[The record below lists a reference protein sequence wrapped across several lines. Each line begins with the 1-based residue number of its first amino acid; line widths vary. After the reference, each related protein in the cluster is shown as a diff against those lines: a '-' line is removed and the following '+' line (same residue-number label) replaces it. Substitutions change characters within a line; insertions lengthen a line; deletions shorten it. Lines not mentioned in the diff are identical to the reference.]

1 MTASDLART
10 GRLHIGGEW
19 QDASSGDAFEVV
31 DPGNGET
38 LAHVADGTIADG
50 IAAID
55 AAETAAQEWA
65 ATPARRRSEILLRSW
80 ELLMAQRD
88 DIARL
93 IALESGKAFTEALGE
108 VDYGGEFLRWFAEEA
123 CRATGSFTKAP
134 SGAYNIL
141 TQLKP
146 VGISVLVTPWNFPL
160 AMATRKIGPA
170 LAAGCTVVL
179 KPASATP
186 LTSYAMAAIFA
197 EAGVPAGVVNVVT
210 TSDSKGVV
218 GAMLADPRTR
228 KMSFTGS
235 TEVGRGLLKQA
246 AGTILRT
253 SMELGGNA
261 PFVVAADAD
270 LDVALDSA
278 MIAKLRNGGQSCVA
292 ANRFIVH
299 ASRVD
304 EFCTGFAARMNE
316 VKVGYALAEG
326 TQLGA
331 LISDEAVAANL
342 ELIEDAVG
350 RGAKLLAGGERA
362 RGEGI
367 SDKGHY
373 LAPTLLRDVPPDA
386 RCMVEEIFGP
396 VAPVTT
402 FDTFDEAMELA
413 NDTDFGLVAF
423 IQTSD
428 MQLGLQFADR
438 VHAGMVGINRGVVSD
453 PAAPFGGW
461 KQSGLGREGGHEG
474 LLEYL
479 ETQYVATSW

>member
-1 MTASDLART
+1 MTAYEDALA
-10 GRLHIGGEW
+10 GRLWVGGEW
-19 QDASSGDAFEVV
+19 RDASGGENLSVD
-31 DPGNGET
+31 DPGNGEH
-38 LAHVADGTIADG
+38 LADVADGTVDDG

-55 AAETAAQEWA
+55 AAEGAAEDWA
-65 ATPARRRSEILLRSW
+65 ATTPRERGEILRKSW
-80 ELLMAQRD
+80 ELLTAQRED
-88 DIARL
+88 IGKLIAR
-93 IALESGKAFTEALGE
+93 ESGKALTEALGE
-108 VDYGGEFLRWFAEEA
+108 VDYGAEFLRWFSEEA
-123 CRATGSFTKAP
+123 CRASGSFANAP
-134 SGAYNIL
+134 SGAYNII
-141 TQLKP
+141 TQLQP

-170 LAAGCTVVL
+170 LAAGCTTVL

-210 TSDSKGVV
+210 TSDSKAVV
-218 GAMLADPRTR
+218 GAMLDDRRTR

-246 AGTILRT
+246 AGNILKT

-261 PFVVAADAD
+261 PFVVAEDAD
-270 LDVALDSA
+270 MDVALDSA

-304 EFCTGFAARMNE
+304 EFCEGFAGRMRQ
-316 VKVGYALAEG
+316 VKVGYALDPGIE
-326 TQLGA
+326 LGA
-331 LISDEAVAANL
+331 LISPDAVDGIL
-342 ELIEDAVG
+342 ELIADAQDN
-350 RGAKLLAGGERA
+350 GATVVCGGERI
-362 RGEGI
+362 GEG
-367 SDKGHY
+367 
-373 LAPTLLRDVPPDA
+373 AFMQPTLLRDVPPDA
-386 RCMVEEIFGP
+386 RCMTEEIFGP

-402 FDTFDEAMELA
+402 FETFDEAMELA
-413 NDTDFGLVAF
+413 NNTEFGLVSF

-428 MQLGLQFADR
+428 MKLGLQFADR
-438 VHAGMVGINRGVVSD
+438 VESGMVGINRGVVSD

-479 ETQYVATSW
+479 ETKYVAASW